1 MKYSIDTSAI
11 VDVWKGAYPP
21 DIFPD
26 LPDMLS
32 EMVSNG
38 DLRAS
43 DEVLVEL
50 EKKLTEAYQW
60 AKRHREMFCTMDEQ
74 IQIEA
79 ANILSVHRNLVKEKP
94 QRGRADVFV
103 IALAKI
109 NGCAVVTS
117 EKATNNPH
125 KPNIPDICNALG
137 IRSVSLLDLFRE
149 QGWVF
154 HFASPRK
161 TR

>member
-1 MKYSIDTSAI
+1 MKYSIDTSAV
-11 VDVWKGAYPP
+11 VDIWQGPYPP
-21 DIFPD
+21 DVFPD
-26 LPDMLS
+26 LPDKLG
-32 EMVSNG
+32 ELVSNG

-43 DEVLVEL
+43 EEVLVEL

-60 AKRHREMFCTMDEQ
+60 AKRHREMFCSLDEQ
-74 IQIEA
+74 IQVEA
-79 ANILSVHRNLVKEKP
+79 TDILKIHRNLVKERP

-117 EKATNNPH
+117 EKVTNNPN
-125 KPNIPDICNALG
+125 KPNIPDVCNAMA
-137 IRSVSLLDLFRE
+137 IRSMSLLDLFRE

-154 HFASPRK
+154 YSTAKKR
-161 TR
+161 

>member
-11 VDVWKGAYPP
+11 VDVWQGPYPP
-21 DIFPD
+21 DVFPD
-26 LPDMLS
+26 LPNMLS
-32 EMVSNG
+32 ELVSNG

-50 EKKLTEAYQW
+50 EKKLTAAYQW
-60 AKRHREMFCTMDEQ
+60 AKRHREMFCPFDEQ
-74 IQIEA
+74 IQIET

-94 QRGRADVFV
+94 QRGKADVFV

-117 EKATNNPH
+117 EKATNNPN
-125 KPNIPDICNALG
+125 KPNIPDVCNALG

-154 HFASPRK
+154 HFAQPRK
-161 TR
+161 TS